1 MIFLLLAILSS
12 TFIFVLFKLFPH
24 FNINTYQAIVI
35 NYLTAGIIGFAI
47 NNNYKLLNGIFSFNW
62 IYFALFIGVL
72 LLLTFLLIKYS
83 TQNIGVSITT
93 VACKMSVVIPI
104 LFSIIYDHEKIFF
117 AKVAAI
123 VLAIFSIF
131 LLVKRDKN
139 NFRKKTLQWWILLL
153 PLFLFV
159 GLGLSDTLVKLIQN
173 KYIKPE
179 DSSFFTSSLFSF
191 SFLASVLVGIF
202 QKQFFIKFL
211 KIQNLIGGILLGL
224 ANFGSLLY
232 LLKALNYSGYESSVV
247 FGMVN
252 LGIIL
257 LSVMFG
263 LVLFSEKL
271 NKINWTGMALALVS
285 IFMLTFING

>member
-24 FNINTYQAIVI
+24 FNINTYQAIVT

-47 NNNYKLLNGIFSFNW
+47 IDNDKLLSGIFSFNW

-72 LLLTFLLIKYS
+72 LFLTFLLIKYS

-104 LFSIIYDHEKIFF
+104 LFSIIYDREKIFF

-123 VLAIFSIF
+123 VLAILSIF

-139 NFRKKTLQWWILLL
+139 NLRRKPQWWLLFL
-153 PLFLFV
+153 PLFLFI
-159 GLGLSDTLVKLIQN
+159 GLELSDTLVKLIQN
-173 KYIKPE
+173 EYIKPE
-179 DSSFFTSSLFSF
+179 ENSFFTSSLFSF
-191 SFLASVLVGIF
+191 SFLASLLIGIF
-202 QKQFFIKFL
+202 QKHFFIKFL
-211 KIQNLIGGILLGL
+211 KIQNIIGGILLGF
-224 ANFGSLLY
+224 ANFGSLLF
-232 LLKALNYSGYESSVV
+232 LLKALNYSSYESSVV

-263 LVLFSEKL
+263 LILFNEKL
-271 NKINWTGMALALVS
+271 TKINWAGIALAFVS
-285 IFMLTFING
+285 IFMLTF

>member
-12 TFIFVLFKLFPH
+12 TFIFVLFKLFPY
-24 FNINTYQAIVI
+24 FNVNTYQAIVI
-35 NYLTAGIIGFAI
+35 NYFTAGIIGFAI
-47 NNNYKLLNGIFSFNW
+47 NDNNKLLYGIFSFNW
-62 IYFALFIGVL
+62 IYFALFIGIL

-123 VLAIFSIF
+123 VLAILSIF

-139 NFRKKTLQWWILLL
+139 NFRKKTLQWWILFL
-153 PLFLFV
+153 PIFLFL

-173 KYIKPE
+173 EYIKPE

-271 NKINWTGMALALVS
+271 KKINWAGMALALVS

>member
-35 NYLTAGIIGFAI
+35 NYLTAGVIGFAI
-47 NNNYKLLNGIFSFNW
+47 NNNDKLLSEIFSFNW
-62 IYFALFIGVL
+62 IYFALFIGIL

-117 AKVAAI
+117 TKILAI
-123 VLAIFSIF
+123 VLAILSIF
-131 LLVKRDKN
+131 LLVKKDKN
-139 NFRKKTLQWWILLL
+139 NLRKKPQWWILFL
-153 PLFLFV
+153 PLFLFI

-173 KYIKPE
+173 EYIKPE

-191 SFLASVLVGIF
+191 SFLASVLVGVF

-211 KIQNLIGGILLGL
+211 KIQNIIGGILLGL
-224 ANFGSLLY
+224 ANFGSLFY
-232 LLKALNYSGYESSVV
+232 LLKALNYSGFESSVV

-263 LVLFSEKL
+263 LVLFNEKL
-271 NKINWTGMALALVS
+271 KKINWAGIALALVS
-285 IFMLTFING
+285 IFMLSFING